1 MAVPWSVWVTVYFS
15 KSAGIGETTFLF
27 LVILWEK
34 FQTTSLS
41 STQTFKTV
49 AKMLCREGVP
59 CCAVLTA
66 GRCVVCRFHTPL
78 ADVFRNKPKMVSF
91 PKYVIFNT
99 YCCSRNSN
107 HVVHA

>member
-1 MAVPWSVWVTVYFS
+1 MFGLLYILAKVLELVKLHIF
-15 KSAGIGETTFLF
+15 F

-78 ADVFRNKPKMVSF
+78 ADVFRNKLKWCPFQNM
-91 PKYVIFNT
+91 
-99 YCCSRNSN
+99 
-107 HVVHA
+107 